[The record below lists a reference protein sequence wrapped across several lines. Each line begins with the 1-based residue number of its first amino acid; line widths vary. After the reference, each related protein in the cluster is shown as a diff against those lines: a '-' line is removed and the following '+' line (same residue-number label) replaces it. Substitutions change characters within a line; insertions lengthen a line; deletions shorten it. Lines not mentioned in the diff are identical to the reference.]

1 MKITRIENE
10 KLGKMIWVREQNQG
24 DHFNNI
30 VFHN

>member
-10 KLGKMIWVREQNQG
+10 KLGKMIWVEQNQG